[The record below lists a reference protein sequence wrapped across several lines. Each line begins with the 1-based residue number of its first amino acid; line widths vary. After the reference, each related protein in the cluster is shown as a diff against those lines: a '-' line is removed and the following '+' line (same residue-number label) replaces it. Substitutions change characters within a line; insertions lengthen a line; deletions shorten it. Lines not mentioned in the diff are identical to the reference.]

1 MKSHALSSESYPLI
15 ISFAALLCAFFVIAF
30 AAVFS
35 TVTNLSHDVSLFVVN
50 AAFLFLII
58 AGGISFFG
66 HEMVQSMKPYA
77 AALYMKSKG
86 RQRVFLEAP
95 PGMEKET
102 ARDRQIIGSATSTA
116 YFNCK
121 EDVIG
126 TEIAMMAILAKAAD
140 SREREMICHKQI
152 CHWRAM
158 LALLTEDMIDG
169 TGAHSGCK
177 IENVPVKV
185 APMIT
190 L

>member
-1 MKSHALSSESYPLI
+1 
-15 ISFAALLCAFFVIAF
+15 VIAF

-35 TVTNLSHDVSLFVVN
+35 TVTNLAHDVSLFVIN
-50 AAFLFLII
+50 SAFLFLII
-58 AGGISFFG
+58 AGGMSFFG
-66 HEMVQSMKPYA
+66 QEMLQSVKPYA
-77 AALYMKSKG
+77 AAIYMKSKG

-95 PGMEKET
+95 QGMEKE
-102 ARDRQIIGSATSTA
+102 AEREREMIGSITSAA

-121 EDVIG
+121 EDVGG
-126 TEIAMMAILAKAAD
+126 TEIAMMALLAKGAD
-140 SREREMICHKQI
+140 AQEREMICHKQI

-177 IENVPVKV
+177 IEKVAVKV
-185 APMIT
+185 APMMT

>member
-1 MKSHALSSESYPLI
+1 M
-15 ISFAALLCAFFVIAF
+15 LCAFFVIAF

-35 TVTNLSHDVSLFVVN
+35 TVTNLAHDISLFVVN

-58 AGGISFFG
+58 AGGVSFFG
-66 HEMVQSMKPYA
+66 QEILLSLKPYA

-95 PGMEKET
+95 PGMEKEMD
-102 ARDRQIIGSATSTA
+102 RERQIIGSITSTA

-121 EDVIG
+121 DDVG
-126 TEIAMMAILAKAAD
+126 RTEIAMMALLAKAAD
-140 SREREMICHKQI
+140 TQEREMICHKQI

-169 TGAHSGCK
+169 TGPHSGCK
-177 IENVPVKV
+177 IEKLPVKV